1 MERRKGWKG
10 SKVNALHEAAF
21 AYPLPPFSPYSFL
34 PSPSLPPT
42 PVSRLRSRLVIAAL
56 AGVVIWVAFFDSH
69 SIVRRAQYAAELGRL
84 TEENVT
90 MADDN
95 AAVQAR
101 LDRGLDDATVEE
113 VAREQYGM
121 RRPGE
126 TVYRVRDDSGTDLW
140 SVEPGDE

>member
-1 MERRKGWKG
+1 M
-10 SKVNALHEAAF
+10 
-21 AYPLPPFSPYSFL
+21 
-34 PSPSLPPT
+34 
-42 PVSRLRSRLVIAAL
+42 
-56 AGVVIWVAFFDSH
+56 
-69 SIVRRAQYAAELGRL
+69 QYASELDQL
-84 TEENVT
+84 TEENAA
-90 MADDN
+90 MRADN

-140 SVEPGDE
+140 SVSDDDAGR